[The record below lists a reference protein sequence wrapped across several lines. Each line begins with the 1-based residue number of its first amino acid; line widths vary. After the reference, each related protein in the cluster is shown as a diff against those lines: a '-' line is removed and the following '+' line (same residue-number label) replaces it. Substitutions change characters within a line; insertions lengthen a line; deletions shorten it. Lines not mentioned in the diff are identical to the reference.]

1 MDPLFLEVAHALKG
15 TSFRDG
21 SARHLSR
28 TVLKSQEPRAK
39 SWKLFVR
46 LPGLCRCQWQLG
58 RLAQHVALL
67 VGEHAFVTL
76 RFQHAFAL
84 VWRHGSQI
92 TDGRFHHLPARRW

>member
-1 MDPLFLEVAHALKG
+1 
-15 TSFRDG
+15 
-21 SARHLSR
+21 
-28 TVLKSQEPRAK
+28 
-39 SWKLFVR
+39 VR

-67 VGEHAFVTL
+67 VGEHAFETL

-92 TDGRFHHLPARRW
+92 TDGRFHHLPARRWQLLPLRSQLAGLLFLLRRQVLPGFNPVQTPLLFLRGQAVEAL